1 MSKLFLIST
10 GSETSRCKTIDKM
23 VQNDFNNFRCLKLF
37 TLTSSILS
45 YFDTK
50 VREKRKLEEQP
61 ILSQWVTRD
70 LFKLT
75 SQINPTDFSFTQCTI
90 SETLLACFQLNN
102 IRKLGEQVVISS

>member
-1 MSKLFLIST
+1 MA
-10 GSETSRCKTIDKM
+10 
-23 VQNDFNNFRCLKLF
+23 QNDFNNFRCLKLF

-50 VREKRKLEEQP
+50 VREKRKLLEEKL